1 MLYYTIF
8 LEFFMVRDLVVYP
21 DQRITVISSDVR
33 FFDEELHELLEDM
46 KDTMNEHKVDGL
58 AAIQIAVPAR
68 VILLRDS
75 NGEILELINPRLIKG
90 FGAITTS
97 ETTLYLPN
105 VQRDITRYE
114 RFTLVYQDR
123 EGNNCAK
130 DFEGVLGVLVQRKL
144 DYTFGS
150 SFAGRFKA
158 SGREAIEKELAGKGV
173 GGSFESY
180 DNLSNREYFTSM
192 SGKLLFLEFLTLFG
206 SLFDLSAQT
215 LANLH
220 LFNTI
225 ATALIVI
232 FIIIYF
238 IYGKYEM
245 TKRLSCTG
253 CQVINFVNVS
263 LQYLALAGV
272 LFALSHFI
280 VNPH

>member
-1 MLYYTIF
+1 
-8 LEFFMVRDLVVYP
+8 MVRDLVVYP

-46 KDTMNEHKVDGL
+46 KDTMNEHKADGL

-68 VILLRDS
+68 AMIIRDE

-90 FGAITTS
+90 FGAITTTES
-97 ETTLYLPN
+97 TLYLPN
-105 VQRDITRYE
+105 IKRDITRYE

-123 EGNNCAK
+123 EGKDCSR
-130 DFEGVLGVLVQRKL
+130 DFEGELGVVVQRKL

-158 SGREAIEKELAGKGV
+158 KELEGIEQELAGKGV

-180 DNLSNREYFTSM
+180 DDLSNREYFTSM
-192 SGKLLFLEFLTLFG
+192 SAKLLFLEFLTLF
-206 SLFDLSAQT
+206 SPLFNFTTQTMEKIYLFDKV
-215 LANLH
+215 
-220 LFNTI
+220 
-225 ATALIVI
+225 ATALIVV

-263 LQYLALAGV
+263 LQYLVMAGV
-272 LFALSHFI
+272 LFGLSHWL